1 MPSGIAFMCIEYSI
15 SHFIVQA
22 YSIKD
27 TLGFCSYNSW
37 NNAFWGYIFIHEQ
50 WHIDPFFLNAR
61 IKMQGFEIIID
72 SSYFIRSL
80 LLL

>member
-37 NNAFWGYIFIHEQ
+37 NNAFRGYIFIHEQ
-50 WHIDPFFLNAR
+50 
-61 IKMQGFEIIID
+61 
-72 SSYFIRSL
+72 
-80 LLL
+80 